1 MPGAGT
7 FLRYGPIRTRGA
19 RGHGVMPG
27 AGTFLHRVDQS
38 ERAIIFFNFHPRG
51 VGVSRAWDEA
61 GTAHFFFLW
70 QVQQRTPCP
79 VCVRGVNPDRVN
91 YMDTQGDV

>member
-1 MPGAGT
+1 
-7 FLRYGPIRTRGA
+7 
-19 RGHGVMPG
+19 MPG
-27 AGTFLHRVDQS
+27 AGTFLHRFDQS
-38 ERAIIFFNFHPRG
+38 ERAIVFLIFTPGALAFH
-51 VGVSRAWDEA
+51 EL
-61 GTAHFFFLW
+61 GTRLGRLIFFLW